1 MTFEICQQFLTQTI
15 LRVREKIFEKNIP
28 LHFPGGYIYAESS
41 KPRVP
46 GNRAVLLSPRL
57 RGPYCLQLHLHMLGT
72 SMGSLNAYKNSRSRR
87 TKIFS
92 FSGNRGDQWYTVQSS
107 LTGAEQFQVN

>member
-15 LRVREKIFEKNIP
+15 LRARENIFEKNI
-28 LHFPGGYIYAESS
+28 LLNFPGWYIYAESS

-72 SMGSLNAYKNSRSRR
+72 SMGSLNAYKNSGSRR